1 MCFFRPLCLYMIH
14 AHVRVRVDASIFHA
28 KRRFKKRTE
37 HEFPC
42 SVLFLCHV
50 HELFHHHGMVYVLHV
65 VIVFESLYQ
74 FLEFSLFFRIE
85 FLEFYGRYPFESS

>member
-1 MCFFRPLCLYMIH
+1 MFFSSSVSVH

-28 KRRFKKRTE
+28 KHRLKKGRSMNF
-37 HEFPC
+37 HAPSF
-42 SVLFLCHV
+42 FLCHV